1 MPELENFF
9 HYRNLDVSSL
19 KILAKMWHPQI
30 ISKVIKKSEHR
41 ALDDIKDSINELAVY
56 RAHLFG
62 LDSIKD

>member
-1 MPELENFF
+1 
-9 HYRNLDVSSL
+9 
-19 KILAKMWHPQI
+19 MWHPQI
-30 ISKVIKKSEHR
+30 ISKVIKKSKHR